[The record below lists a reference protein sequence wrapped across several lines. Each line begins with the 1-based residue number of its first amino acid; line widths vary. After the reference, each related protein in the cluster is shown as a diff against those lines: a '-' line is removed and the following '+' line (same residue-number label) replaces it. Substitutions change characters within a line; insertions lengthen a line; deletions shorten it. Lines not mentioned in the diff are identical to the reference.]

1 MGICGSLFWQAR
13 TSVAVLDACGPL
25 RVSTVIL
32 QRKPSLTWSA
42 YMANSYPE
50 EKDKG
55 KWRAIQWAGNL
66 GGSTVGSCIALG

>member
-1 MGICGSLFWQAR
+1 M
-13 TSVAVLDACGPL
+13 
-25 RVSTVIL
+25 
-32 QRKPSLTWSA
+32 SLTWSA

-55 KWRAIQWAGNL
+55 KWRAIQWAGSL